1 MSLLALVRVD
11 GIPGPKGSLNAF
23 CPTCAR
29 KKLPQRVVVKE
40 QSDVGVTFRRA
51 VSRQVKKLL
60 VQDRVNEIYA
70 GDIETRLIF
79 FIHRQKRV
87 KAGVELEEW
96 VPSHSGPRPTFQK
109 SGDVEKHAR
118 TVHDALMDAGLI
130 VDDSQVWR
138 TTAEKRWADAANP
151 PGCVVEVRTADTFI
165 AAGPGP
171 AML

>member
-29 KKLPQRVVVKE
+29 KGLPQKVVVKE
-40 QSDVGVTFRRA
+40 QSDVGVTFRKA
-51 VSRQVKKLL
+51 VKRQIHSFAGSPPL
-60 VQDRVNEIYA
+60 QPYA

-151 PGCVVEVRTADTFI
+151 PGCVVEVRMADTFI